1 MTWPEATIVLD
12 ERVLR
17 DLLETQ
23 FPSHANLALSR
34 ATEGFDNVLW
44 RLGERYLVRLP
55 RRVEAVPLMEN
66 EIRWMPELAPRL
78 PLPVPAPVHV
88 GRPAPMFP
96 WPWEVTN
103 WFEGIPGD
111 FVAAVSSPSSARSLG
126 AFLRALH
133 QPAPRDAPHNPL
145 RGVPLAHRSGQMEER
160 LELVGGL
167 VRTASVRRVWQ
178 AALDA
183 PRFEGQPVWIHG
195 DLHPSNLIVR
205 SGSLAAV
212 VDFGDLCAG
221 DPATDLAGAWMFL
234 SHELLGDFLDAYGEH
249 DEGLIARSLGWAAL
263 FGTMFVSLG
272 MEGRANY
279 LDVGKRTLESV
290 VRFVD

>member
-23 FPSHANLALSR
+23 FSSHANLALSR

-78 PLPVPAPVHV
+78 P
-88 GRPAPMFP
+88 
-96 WPWEVTN
+96 
-103 WFEGIPGD
+103 
-111 FVAAVSSPSSARSLG
+111 
-126 AFLRALH
+126 
-133 QPAPRDAPHNPL
+133 
-145 RGVPLAHRSGQMEER
+145 
-160 LELVGGL
+160 GL